1 MSVGILEILIDFNRD
16 ILHSSTQASP
26 DVPGNFTIG
35 KPGNPRGDT
44 PISGAIATS
53 ARDTGIAIDS
63 VLI

>member
-1 MSVGILEILIDFNRD
+1 MFVEIVEILIDFNRD

-44 PISGAIATS
+44 P
-53 ARDTGIAIDS
+53 
-63 VLI
+63 